1 MGRLVT
7 IFISSIF
14 TLLAVGAAAG
24 PALAAGAYY
33 QAELATPPAAE
44 RLIVREVVWKCGPG
58 GCIAGKSNSLAKTDC
73 AALAREAGPIRSFT
87 VAGRALSA
95 AELEKCNAR
104 AR

>member
-1 MGRLVT
+1 MARLGT
-7 IFISSIF
+7 LFFSSIS
-14 TLLAVGAAAG
+14 TLLIAGAAAA

-44 RLIVREVVWKCGPG
+44 RLVVREIVWKCGPG

-73 AALAREAGPIRSFT
+73 AALAREAGPVRSFT
-87 VAGRALSA
+87 VAGRPLSA
-95 AELEKCNAR
+95 AELEKCDAR